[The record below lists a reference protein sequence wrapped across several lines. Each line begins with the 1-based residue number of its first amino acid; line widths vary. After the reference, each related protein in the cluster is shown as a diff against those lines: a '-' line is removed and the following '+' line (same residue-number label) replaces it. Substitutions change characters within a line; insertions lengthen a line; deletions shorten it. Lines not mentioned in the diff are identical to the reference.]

1 MTSSETDSEDE
12 KPPKPVFKPK
22 MPKAESEE
30 VRREVTLGM
39 CHADARDALQ
49 GSSEYETDSEEEAPK
64 PIYKPVFVSK

>member
-1 MTSSETDSEDE
+1 
-12 KPPKPVFKPK
+12 

-30 VRREVTLGM
+30 VRR
-39 CHADARDALQ
+39 DAALASLSTYSELSRLQ